1 MPRAFAA
8 ALGVKH
14 STLLG
19 AFASAGVPVSSLRG
33 DIPLVMLAT
42 LGAILAAQIISK
54 LLLRPLRDRR
64 EPRDAREP
72 SVVLVTGASSG
83 LGKLVVDAV
92 SEAFPSAVVYGTSRS
107 GWQPP
112 RKLPWSPSRSPRGI
126 EPRDDNGERLTDG
139 LLQLD
144 VTDEAS
150 VERCVNAIVDRHGK
164 LDVLIN
170 NAGAVIATRGV
181 ATKHDDAKSQARSI
195 SHWFPYDR
203 VRVVNADP

>member
-1 MPRAFAA
+1 M
-8 ALGVKH
+8 
-14 STLLG
+14 
-19 AFASAGVPVSSLRG
+19 
-33 DIPLVMLAT
+33 
-42 LGAILAAQIISK
+42 
-54 LLLRPLRDRR
+54 
-64 EPRDAREP
+64 
-72 SVVLVTGASSG
+72 VLVTGASSG

-126 EPRDDNGERLTDG
+126 EPRDDNGESRLTDG

-181 ATKHDDAKSQARSI
+181 ATKHNDAKSQARSI
-195 SHWFPYDR
+195 SLWFPYYR